1 MKMVVKGI
9 FEEASTWKTIIE
21 ALSALVKEIYFS
33 ADESGLH
40 ARAIDEAHIAMVD
53 LQVPSS
59 VFQDYKCTSEIK
71 FGISLTE
78 MMQIMRRAG
87 GSDYLE
93 ITVDETQNKFKLKLK
108 SDKITRNFSLS
119 LLGDISGEEIPIP
132 KIEFN
137 TIINIVAGVF
147 KDAIKD
153 AEVVGDYILLETT
166 SDMLKVAAEGD
177 TGNVEVIID
186 KGTET
191 LYKYEVREESKAIYA
206 LKYLSDMTKAVSS
219 TENIEIEYSSDMPLK
234 IGFETIGGGK
244 LEYFLAP
251 RIEGSE

>member
-53 LQVPSS
+53 LSFPKEA
-59 VFQDYKCTSEIK
+59 FQDYTCTGETK

-87 GSDYLE
+87 GSDSLE
-93 ITVDETQNKFKLKLK
+93 LTVDENKNKLEIKLK
-108 SDKITRNFSLS
+108 SNKVTRNFSLS
-119 LLGDISGEEIPIP
+119 LLGDTSGEEIPVP
-132 KIEFN
+132 KIEYN
-137 TIINIVAGVF
+137 TVITIVAGMF

-153 AEVVGDYILLETT
+153 AEVIGDYILLETT
-166 SDMLKVAAEGD
+166 PDVLKVAAEGN
-177 TGNVEVIID
+177 TGNVEVTID
-186 KGTET
+186 KET
-191 LYKYEVREESKAIYA
+191 DQLYKYEVREDSKAIYA

-219 TENIEIEYSSDMPLK
+219 TDTLEIEYSSDMPLK
-234 IGFETIGGGK
+234 IGFETLGGGK
-244 LEYFLAP
+244 LEYYLAP

>member
-1 MKMVVKGI
+1 MVVKGI
-9 FEEASTWKTIIE
+9 LEEVNAWKTIIE

-40 ARAIDEAHIAMVD
+40 ARAIDDAHIAMVD
-53 LQVPSS
+53 LSFPKDA
-59 VFQDYKCTSEIK
+59 FKEYTCTGETK

-93 ITVDETQNKFKLKLK
+93 LTVDETKNKLKIKLTSASAK
-108 SDKITRNFSLS
+108 RNFSLS
-119 LLGDISGEEIPIP
+119 LLGDTSGEEIPIP

-137 TIINIVAGVF
+137 TIITIDAGVF

-153 AEVVGDYILLETT
+153 AEVVGDYILLEATP
-166 SDMLKVAAEGD
+166 DMLKVAAEGD
-177 TGNVEVIID
+177 TGNVEVTID
-186 KGTET
+186 KETDT
-191 LYKYEVREESKAIYA
+191 LYKFEVKEESKAIYA

-219 TENIEIEYSSDMPLK
+219 TDNLEIEYSSDMPLK
-234 IGFETIGGGK
+234 IGFETLGGGK